1 MLLETVTL
9 IAAVTGLVAVAGAA
23 WAARA
28 AYRSALAAQ
37 EAVRQAERID
47 RRGLLRDLNNTAHRV
62 VVESFQ
68 IGSLVEDLKTEFR
81 LLAASSGQAG
91 GSREKLLIQR
101 AEVKKKEVATLQDEA
116 KKVIN
121 NRAHPAGD
129 ASEEDLTLTLNNLDG
144 YLIQV
149 LRIKNGLER
158 ELAATV
164 GDNRIHGERRIKAYL
179 KQG

>member
-9 IAAVTGLVAVAGAA
+9 IAAVTGPVAVAGAA

-28 AYRSALAAQ
+28 AHRSALAAQ
-37 EAVRQAERID
+37 EAVRQAKRID

-62 VVESFQ
+62 VVECLQ

-81 LLAASSGQAG
+81 LLAASSGQTG

-101 AEVKKKEVATLQDEA
+101 AETKQKEVFIFQDEA
-116 KKVIN
+116 KNVIDE
-121 NRAHPAGD
+121 RARTAGD
-129 ASEEDLTLTLNNLDG
+129 ASEEDLALTLNKLDG

-158 ELAATV
+158 ELISTT
-164 GDNRIHGERRIKAYL
+164 GDNRIHGERRIKAFH
-179 KQG
+179 KQH

>member
-1 MLLETVTL
+1 MLQESLAL
-9 IAAVTGLVAVAGAA
+9 IAAITGLAAVAAAA

-28 AYRSALAAQ
+28 ACRSALAAQ
-37 EAVRQAERID
+37 EAIKQAERID

-62 VVESFQ
+62 VVESLQ
-68 IGSLVEDLKTEFR
+68 ISALVEDLKTEFR

-101 AEVKKKEVATLQDEA
+101 AEVKQKEVATLQDEA
-116 KKVIN
+116 KKVID

-129 ASEEDLTLTLNNLDG
+129 ASDEDLTLALNRLDG
-144 YLIQV
+144 YLMQV
-149 LRIKNGLER
+149 MRIKNGLER
-158 ELAATV
+158 ELAATI
-164 GDNRIHGERRIKAYL
+164 GDNRIHGERRIKAFL